1 MSFFRRLSASLTA
14 RIDQVV
20 GQIENHDAIIEAAI
34 GEARQA
40 TAKAKVRLARVRSD
54 GERLETKIAELREAE
69 IKWAERARRTAKENE
84 HRALEC
90 LRRRRECQ
98 RQRAQLEKTRQNH
111 QQLEARLVR
120 DVRAAE
126 ERVADMS
133 QKRHLMRTRQSAAEA
148 LNSITRVD
156 PSMGGDVAD
165 AFERWEVRITEAEY
179 EAGTAEA
186 MDSLEHRFID
196 AEDQDALR
204 AELDELLLK
213 EENHHEC

>member
-20 GQIENHDAIIEAAI
+20 AQMENHDAIIEAAI
-34 GEARQA
+34 REARQA

-54 GERLETKIAELREAE
+54 GERLETKLAELREAE
-69 IKWAERARRTAKENE
+69 IKWSERARRIAKEDEN
-84 HRALEC
+84 RALEC
-90 LRRRRECQ
+90 LRRRRGCQ
-98 RQRAQLEKTRQNH
+98 RQRVQLEKARENH
-111 QQLEARLVR
+111 QQGEVRLVG
-120 DVRAAE
+120 DVREAE
-126 ERVADMS
+126 ERVADMT

-156 PSMGGDVAD
+156 SRMDGDVAD

-179 EAGTAEA
+179 EAGTADFL
-186 MDSLEHRFID
+186 DSLEQRFAD
-196 AEDQDALR
+196 AEEQDALR